1 MGKGTNNGTHGN
13 GAGTFA
19 SGGVITTAAGSAALT
34 LSTGS
39 ASTGVKDAGG
49 ITVVTGVSAGG
60 HTHTAVV
67 PHAVARFLI
76 KT

>member
-1 MGKGTNNGTHGN
+1 M
-13 GAGTFA
+13 A
-19 SGGVITTAAGSAALT
+19 
-34 LSTGS
+34 TGS

-49 ITVVTGVSAGG
+49 LTVVTGVTAGG

-76 KT
+76 KA